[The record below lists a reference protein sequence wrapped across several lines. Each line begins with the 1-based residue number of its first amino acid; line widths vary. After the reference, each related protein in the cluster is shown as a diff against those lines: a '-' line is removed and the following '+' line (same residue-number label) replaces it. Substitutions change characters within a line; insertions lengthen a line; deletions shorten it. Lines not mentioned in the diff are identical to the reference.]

1 VLVRQVHR
9 EDVPLLRD
17 GFLRLSTESRRLRFL
32 TDKTHLTEAE
42 LRYFTEI
49 DHHDHEAIGALDEE
63 TGRGLG
69 IARYIRS
76 AEEPTEAEVAVTV
89 VDDWQHRG
97 LGTELLR
104 RLNARA
110 REEGV
115 LTFTALVDVENE
127 AVVGLMRNLGA
138 EVSVTRYEHGA
149 ADYRITPQPTDA
161 RALQDVLRQFAR
173 REVAPPGSS
182 GTPCTPSCRHGSTSG
197 RGDPHSS
204 TGRHSRSRT
213 RTRARLGDQPTPAA
227 RGRSRCSS
235 SGAQR
240 LALIRAGVGGRRS

>member
-1 VLVRQVHR
+1 MTVDAEGARWVLRDGSGVLIRQVHR
-9 EDVPLLRD
+9 QDVPLLRE

-32 TDKTHLTEAE
+32 SDKTHLTEAE

-49 DHHDHEAIGALDEE
+49 DHHDHEAIGALDEA

-104 RLNARA
+104 RLNGRA
-110 REEGV
+110 EEEGV

-138 EVSVTRYEHGA
+138 DVSVTRYEPGA
-149 ADYRITPQPTDA
+149 VDYRITPQPTDG
-161 RALQDVLRQFAR
+161 RALQDLLRHFAR
-173 REVAPPGSS
+173 RDVAPPGSLRDALHALVPARFHL
-182 GTPCTPSCRHGSTSG
+182 GGVRPSLVDGPPVAQQDE
-197 RGDPHSS
+197 DP
-204 TGRHSRSRT
+204 RE
-213 RTRARLGDQPTPAA
+213 
-227 RGRSRCSS
+227 
-235 SGAQR
+235 
-240 LALIRAGVGGRRS
+240 VG

>member
-1 VLVRQVHR
+1 MTVDAEGARVVLRDGSSVLIRQVHR
-9 EDVPLLRD
+9 EDAPLLRD

-32 TDKTHLTEAE
+32 SEKTHLTDAE

-49 DHHDHEAIGALDEE
+49 DHHDHEAIGALDEA

-69 IARYIRS
+69 IARYIRN

-138 EVSVTRYEHGA
+138 DVSVTRYEPGA
-149 ADYRITPQPTDA
+149 VDYRITPQPTDT
-161 RALQDVLRQFAR
+161 RALQDLLRHFAR
-173 REVAPPGSS
+173 RDVAPPGSLRDALHALV
-182 GTPCTPSCRHGSTSG
+182 PARFHL
-197 RGDPHSS
+197 
-204 TGRHSRSRT
+204 
-213 RTRARLGDQPTPAA
+213 RA
-227 RGRSRCSS
+227 GRSSLVDGS
-235 SGAQR
+235 PVAQQDEDPR
-240 LALIRAGVGGRRS
+240 EVR